1 MLQRLVHFSLKFR
14 GIVVVL
20 ACVLLGYGIYV
31 AKSAKLD
38 VFPNFVQPQVVI
50 QTECPGLSP
59 EQVELLVTVPL
70 ETMVNGLGEMES
82 LRSESIEGLSIIT
95 AVFKEGTDVFRA
107 RQMLGETLAETAG
120 QLPASAK
127 TPRMTPLT
135 SSTMDLLKI
144 GITSDKLSP
153 MELRT
158 FADWTL
164 KPRLLSVPGV
174 AKCSTFGGEV
184 RQLQIQVLPER
195 LLAYDLAISDVL
207 AAARVST
214 GVMGA
219 GFVETYNQRITLQT
233 EGQALTP
240 ELLGEVVVAHTNGF
254 SVRLKDVARIVE
266 GAEPKFGDTV
276 IQGRSGVLLT
286 MSSQYGA
293 NTMEVTQALEAAL
306 AEMKPVFEKQ
316 GIQLFPRLHRPA
328 TFIEAALRNMKH
340 SLALGGILVALVLFL
355 LLGSV
360 RTACISLTAIPLS
373 LLTAVIVLEKFGI
386 TINTITLGGL
396 VIALG
401 EVVDDSII
409 DVENIYRRLREYQA
423 KKQAT
428 GLPLPG
434 EEGRSEGGQTPLSP
448 AISSRSTRAR
458 EIFNVVLNASLEVRR
473 AVVYATFIVA
483 LIFLPVLTL
492 TGLQGSFFAPLA
504 LSYILAIMAS
514 LLVALT
520 ITPALAY
527 LFFGKGV
534 RKSSEPRVQQW
545 LKASYRRVLGFI
557 ARWPRAI
564 IALVILICA
573 AALTQL
579 PTGKGGFLPEFR
591 EGHFVLQVSAAPGTS
606 LPEML
611 RLGTQISKDLLQNTN
626 IATVEQQVGRAE
638 LGEDPWG
645 PHRSEFHVDLQP
657 ISAEE
662 EEKVSKDI
670 EEILKKFP
678 GIQFEVMTFLGDRIG
693 ETITG
698 ETAPVVVNVF
708 GEDLDL
714 LDAKAKE
721 VAAVLNSVPGQKDVK
736 VKSPPGA
743 PRIAVRLR
751 PDRLTQFGFRPLEVL
766 EGIDTAYQ
774 GTIVAQTHRG
784 NQVASM
790 AVILDAANR
799 QDPESI
805 GSLMLRSPQGA
816 RLPLRELA
824 EIYPASG
831 RFSIMHE
838 GARRRQTVTC
848 STSGRDVTSFVQEAR
863 KQVAAK
869 VNFPA
874 GTYAVFSG
882 AAQAKEK
889 AQRELLLHSI
899 IAGVGILLLLT
910 IVFHNWRNLLLV
922 LANVPFALVGGVL
935 AVWLT
940 TVFGQPGEG
949 GLTIGS
955 LVGFVTLFGITTR
968 NSIMMISHFEHLV
981 NEEGMTWG
989 AETVMR
995 GASERLMPILMTATV
1010 TALGLLPLALG
1021 SGEAGREIEGPMA
1034 IVILGGLVTSTALNL
1049 LVLPTLALRYGR
1061 FEKSVGA

>member
-1 MLQRLVHFSLKFR
+1 MLQSLVQFSLKFR
-14 GIVVVL
+14 GIVVTL
-20 ACVLLGYGIYV
+20 ACIVLGYGLFV
-31 AKSAKLD
+31 ASNAKLD
-38 VFPNFVQPQVVI
+38 VFPDFVQPQVAI
-50 QTECPGLSP
+50 QTEAPGLSP
-59 EQVELLVTVPL
+59 EQVEVLVTRPI
-70 ETMVNGLGEMES
+70 ETTVNGLGDMES

-95 AVFKEGTDVFRA
+95 VVFKEGTDVFRA
-107 RQMLGETLAETAG
+107 RQMLGEQLAEMAG
-120 QLPASAK
+120 ALPAGVK

-144 GITSDKLSP
+144 GLVSDKRTP

-184 RQLQIQVLPER
+184 RQLQIQILPER
-195 LLAYDLAISDVL
+195 LLAYDLALSDVL

-219 GFVETYNQRITLQT
+219 GFVETSNQRITIQT
-233 EGQALTP
+233 EGQALTAD
-240 ELLGEVVVAHTNGF
+240 LLGEVVVAHTNGF

-276 IQGRSGVLLT
+276 IQGRWGVLMT
-286 MSSQYGA
+286 MTSQYGA

-306 AEMKPVFEKQ
+306 KELDPVFKQQ
-316 GIQLFPRLHRPA
+316 GIELLPRLHRPA

-340 SLALGGILVALVLFL
+340 SLLLGGILVAVVLFL

-360 RTACISLTAIPLS
+360 RTAGISLTAIPLS
-373 LLTAVIVLEKFGI
+373 LLTAVIVLETFGI

-409 DVENIYRRLREYQA
+409 DVENIFRRLREFQA
-423 KKQAT
+423 RKSSGAQF
-428 GLPLPG
+428 PL
-434 EEGRSEGGQTPLSP
+434 TPALSP
-448 AISSRSTRAR
+448 AEREMRRTATAR

-534 RKSSEPRVQQW
+534 RKTSEPRVQQW
-545 LKASYRRVLGFI
+545 LKARYTRVLGFI

-564 IALVILICA
+564 IALVVLICA
-573 AALTQL
+573 LALTQL

-591 EGHFVLQVSAAPGTS
+591 EGHFVLQVFAAPGTS

-611 RLGTQISKDLLQNTN
+611 RLGGQISADLLENKD

-645 PHRSEFHVDLQP
+645 PHRSEFHVDLKP

-662 EEKVSKDI
+662 EEKVAGDI

-678 GIQFEVMTFLGDRIG
+678 GIQFEVMTFLGDRIS
-693 ETITG
+693 ETISG
-698 ETAPVVVNVF
+698 ETAPVVVNIF
-708 GEDLDL
+708 GDDLDV
-714 LDAKAKE
+714 LDAKARE
-721 VAAVLNSVPGQKDVK
+721 VAAVLNSVPGQKDVT
-736 VKSPPGA
+736 VKSPPGV
-743 PRIAVRLR
+743 PRVAVRLR
-751 PDRLTQFGFRPLEVL
+751 PERLTQFGFRPLEVL
-766 EGIDTAYQ
+766 EAIETAYQ
-774 GTIVAQTHRG
+774 GTVVAQIHRG
-784 NQVASM
+784 NQMAGV
-790 AVILDAANR
+790 AVILDETNR
-799 QDPESI
+799 QDPETI
-805 GSLMLRSPQGA
+805 GSLLLRSPQGE

-824 EIYPASG
+824 EIYPTSG

-838 GARRRQTVTC
+838 
-848 STSGRDVTSFVQEAR
+848 
-863 KQVAAK
+863 
-869 VNFPA
+869 
-874 GTYAVFSG
+874 
-882 AAQAKEK
+882 
-889 AQRELLLHSI
+889 
-899 IAGVGILLLLT
+899 
-910 IVFHNWRNLLLV
+910 
-922 LANVPFALVGGVL
+922 
-935 AVWLT
+935 
-940 TVFGQPGEG
+940 
-949 GLTIGS
+949 
-955 LVGFVTLFGITTR
+955 
-968 NSIMMISHFEHLV
+968 
-981 NEEGMTWG
+981 
-989 AETVMR
+989 
-995 GASERLMPILMTATV
+995 
-1010 TALGLLPLALG
+1010 
-1021 SGEAGREIEGPMA
+1021 
-1034 IVILGGLVTSTALNL
+1034 
-1049 LVLPTLALRYGR
+1049 
-1061 FEKSVGA
+1061 